1 MRQFASA
8 GFRLWNLSK
17 EAKVI
22 YTFFCAL
29 SLLALISSLALY
41 EDLVGPT
48 LREGPTARVRAYYA
62 DETPPA
68 GRAAPAAPAPTGGG
82 GPEIALPGEDEVA
95 AAPAP
100 TATGAL
106 TITMPY
112 RKLLEVTHFHL
123 FTVPV
128 FLLILTHLFMLTGAS
143 RRQKMLWIWLGW
155 IGGSAH
161 ILAPWLIRLGGGRWA
176 LSFPLSGGML
186 LVSGLVLTLYPA
198 VVMWRQPAPRRPGRA
213 SAGTGAAADS
223 GAASDAEA
231 SAE

>member
-8 GFRLWNLSK
+8 GFRLWNLSR

-22 YTFFCAL
+22 YSFFCAL

-62 DETPPA
+62 DGMPPA
-68 GRAAPAAPAPTGGG
+68 GHTAPAPVAPAGEG
-82 GPEIALPGEDEVA
+82 GPQIALPGEDEVPA
-95 AAPAP
+95 AAQ
-100 TATGAL
+100 TGAL

-155 IGGSAH
+155 LGGSAH

-186 LVSGLVLTLYPA
+186 LISGLVLTLYPA
-198 VVMWRQPAPRRPGRA
+198 VVMWRQPAPRRPGRDK
-213 SAGTGAAADS
+213 AGTAAAPDS
-223 GAASDAEA
+223 GTASDAEA
-231 SAE
+231 AAE